1 MKKDKHVSA
10 MVERLN
16 ELHAVDRGERI
27 RNSVTRWIEDPVKP
41 RTRQGEFRVNP
52 ILMLLAA
59 TVSLAAGTCLF
70 FTLVQL

>member
-10 MVERLN
+10 MVERLH

-41 RTRQGEFRVNP
+41 MTRQGEFRVNP